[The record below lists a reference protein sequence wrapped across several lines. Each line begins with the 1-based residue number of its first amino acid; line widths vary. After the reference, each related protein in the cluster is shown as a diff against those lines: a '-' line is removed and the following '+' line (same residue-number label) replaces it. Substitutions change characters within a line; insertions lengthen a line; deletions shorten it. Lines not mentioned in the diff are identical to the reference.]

1 MTIHH
6 LEGKYPDGNINVSYE
21 QKLLKQHDRII
32 FQFPFYWYSSPALLK
47 HWQDVVLEEGFAFGT
62 RGKFLVG
69 KEFGLVLMIG
79 VPEREYQAGGDEKFT
94 ISELTKPFEA
104 MANKVGMTYM
114 SPFTIFQFA
123 YLEDDVKMDTL
134 IEYWQYLTMENNRS
148 LATKESWLIEQLQN
162 LTLPS
167 EDQETVRFVIERIQ
181 ENRENLNELKL
192 VLDQMYGG

>member
-1 MTIHH
+1 MLFNIFYIAAQFSAGAQIFETILGMDYRTGLVIIAVIVITCVFVGGYYAAVYTDA
-6 LEGKYPDGNINVSYE
+6 LE
-21 QKLLKQHDRII
+21 
-32 FQFPFYWYSSPALLK
+32 AL
-47 HWQDVVLEEGFAFGT
+47 
-62 RGKFLVG
+62 
-69 KEFGLVLMIG
+69 LVLMIG